1 MRYIRGGV
9 TMYKVRVTYTKS
21 KEAAFIPAKDLKKV
35 LEAAMVRTG
44 IYIIYT
50 KDNEPD
56 IELAD
61 VIELGVESTAEIC
74 DVTLKEH
81 VEPAF
86 MIKGLNR
93 ELPVGMVVLTAEYL
107 KDTDV
112 PISQSAYA
120 VTYEIIPNLGD
131 VTQMTNREY
140 EDRRKW
146 YRHRMEEYLSESAIL
161 VLVKTLDRSER
172 IDIKPG
178 ILSYEMH
185 INDAL
190 RITISKDTQYNF
202 NPNYIMDG
210 FKEFV
215 NENIEYIIKRT
226 KILY

>member
-1 MRYIRGGV
+1 
-9 TMYKVRVTYTKS
+9 MYKVRITYTKS
-21 KEAAFIPAKDLKKV
+21 KEASYIPAKDLKTV
-35 LEAAMVRTG
+35 LETAMVRAG
-44 IYIIYT
+44 IYIVYT

-56 IELAD
+56 IQFAD
-61 VIELGVESTAEIC
+61 NIALGIESTAEIC

-107 KDTDV
+107 KDIDI
-112 PISQSAYA
+112 PISESTYA

-131 VTQMTNREY
+131 VTKMTNREY

-146 YRHRMEEYLSESAIL
+146 YRFRMEEYLSEPAIL
-161 VLVKTLDRSER
+161 VLVKSMDRSER
-172 IDIKPG
+172 IDIKPA

-190 RITISKDTQYNF
+190 RITISKDTEYIF

-215 NENIEYIIKRT
+215 NEDIEYAIKRT

>member
-1 MRYIRGGV
+1 
-9 TMYKVRVTYTKS
+9 MYKVRVTYTKS
-21 KEAAFIPAKDLKKV
+21 KEAAFIPEKDLKRV
-35 LEAAMVRTG
+35 LETAMVRAG

-56 IELAD
+56 IEFAD
-61 VIELGVESTAEIC
+61 HIALGIESTSEIC
-74 DVTLKEH
+74 DIAIKEH

-107 KDTDV
+107 TEYDV

-120 VTYEIIPNLGD
+120 VTYEIIPDLGD
-131 VTQMTNREY
+131 MTQMTNREY

-146 YRHRMEEYLSESAIL
+146 YRFRMEEYLAEPAIL
-161 VLVKTLDRSER
+161 VLVKSMDRSER
-172 IDIKPG
+172 IDIKPA
-178 ILSYEMH
+178 IINYEMH

-190 RITISKDTQYNF
+190 RITISKETEYIF

-215 NENIEYIIKRT
+215 NNNIDYTIRRT
-226 KILY
+226 KILF

>member
-1 MRYIRGGV
+1 
-9 TMYKVRVTYTKS
+9 MYKVRVTYTKS
-21 KEAAFIPAKDLKKV
+21 KEAAFIPQKDLKHV
-35 LEAAMVRTG
+35 LETAMTRAG

-56 IELAD
+56 IEFAD
-61 VIELGVESTAEIC
+61 HIELGIESTAEIC
-74 DVTLKEH
+74 DIAIKEH
-81 VEPAF
+81 VDSAF

-107 KDTDV
+107 TDYDM
-112 PISQSAYA
+112 PISKSAYA
-120 VTYEIIPNLGD
+120 VTYEIIPDLGD

-146 YRHRMEEYLSESAIL
+146 YRFSMEEYLSDSAIL
-161 VLVKTLDRSER
+161 VLVKSMDRSER
-172 IDIKPG
+172 IDIKPA
-178 ILSYEMH
+178 ILNFEMH

-190 RITISKDTQYNF
+190 RITVSKDTEYIF

-215 NENIEYIIKRT
+215 NDNIDYVIKRT

>member
-1 MRYIRGGV
+1 
-9 TMYKVRVTYTKS
+9 MYKVRITYTKS
-21 KEAAFIPAKDLKKV
+21 KEASYIPAKDLKTV
-35 LEAAMVRTG
+35 LETAMVRAG
-44 IYIIYT
+44 IYVIYT

-56 IELAD
+56 IEFAD
-61 VIELGVESTAEIC
+61 NISLGIESTAEIC
-74 DVTLKEH
+74 DVSLEEH

-107 KDTDV
+107 RDIDI
-112 PISQSAYA
+112 PISESAYA

-146 YRHRMEEYLSESAIL
+146 YRFRMEEYLAEPAIL
-161 VLVKTLDRSER
+161 VLVKSMDRSER
-172 IDIKPG
+172 IDIKPA
-178 ILSYEMH
+178 ILSFEMH

-190 RITISKDTQYNF
+190 RITISKHTEYSF

-215 NENIEYIIKRT
+215 NENIDYSIKRT

>member
-1 MRYIRGGV
+1 
-9 TMYKVRVTYTKS
+9 MYRVRVTYTKS
-21 KEAAFIPAKDLKKV
+21 KEAAFIPEKDLKKV
-35 LEAAMVRTG
+35 LETAMTRAG

-61 VIELGVESTAEIC
+61 HISLGIESTAEIC

-86 MIKGLNR
+86 MVKGLNR
-93 ELPVGMVVLTAEYL
+93 ELPVGMVVLTVEYL
-107 KDTDV
+107 KDIDI
-112 PISQSAYA
+112 PISDSAYA
-120 VTYEIIPNLGD
+120 VTYEIVPNLGD
-131 VTQMTNREY
+131 ITKMTNREY
-140 EDRRKW
+140 EDRRRW
-146 YRHRMEEYLSESAIL
+146 YRFRMEEYLSEAAIL
-161 VLVKTLDRSER
+161 VLVKSMDRSER
-172 IDIKPG
+172 IDIKPA

-190 RITISKDTQYNF
+190 RITISKDTEYIF

-215 NENIEYIIKRT
+215 NDNIEYTIKRI
-226 KILY
+226 KILF

>member
-1 MRYIRGGV
+1 MF
-9 TMYKVRVTYTKS
+9 KVRVTYTKS
-21 KEAAFIPAKDLKKV
+21 KEAAFIPEKDLKHV
-35 LEAAMVRTG
+35 LETALIRAG

-56 IELAD
+56 IEFAD
-61 VIELGVESTAEIC
+61 SISLGIESTAEIC
-74 DVTLKEH
+74 DIAIKEH

-86 MIKGLNR
+86 MIKGLNQ
-93 ELPVGMVVLTAEYL
+93 ELPVGMVVLTAEYI
-107 KDTDV
+107 KEYEI
-112 PISQSAYA
+112 PISKSAYA

-131 VTQMTNREY
+131 VSSMTNREY

-146 YRHRMEEYLSESAIL
+146 YRFRMEEYLAEPAIL
-161 VLVKTLDRSER
+161 VLVKSEDRSER
-172 IDIKPG
+172 IDIKPA
-178 ILSYEMH
+178 IMNFEMH

-190 RITISKDTQYNF
+190 RITISKDTEYVF

-215 NENIEYIIKRT
+215 DESIEYTIKRT

>member
-1 MRYIRGGV
+1 
-9 TMYKVRVTYTKS
+9 MYKVRITYTKS
-21 KEAAFIPAKDLKKV
+21 KEASYIPAKDLKTV
-35 LEAAMVRTG
+35 LETAMVRAG
-44 IYIIYT
+44 IYVTYT

-56 IELAD
+56 IEFAD
-61 VIELGVESTAEIC
+61 NISLGIESTAEIC
-74 DVTLKEH
+74 DVNLEEH

-93 ELPVGMVVLTAEYL
+93 ELPVGMVVLTADYL
-107 KDTDV
+107 RDIDI
-112 PISQSAYA
+112 PISESAYA

-131 VTQMTNREY
+131 ITQMTNREY

-146 YRHRMEEYLSESAIL
+146 YRYRMEEYLAEPAIL
-161 VLVKTLDRSER
+161 VLVKSMDRSER
-172 IDIKPG
+172 IDIKPA
-178 ILSYEMH
+178 ILSFEMH

-190 RITISKDTQYNF
+190 RITISKDTEYTF

-215 NENIEYIIKRT
+215 NENVDYAIKRT

>member
-1 MRYIRGGV
+1 
-9 TMYKVRVTYTKS
+9 MYKVRITYTKS
-21 KEAAFIPAKDLKKV
+21 KEAAYIPAKDLKTV
-35 LEAAMVRTG
+35 IETAMVRAG

-56 IELAD
+56 IQFAD
-61 VIELGVESTAEIC
+61 NISLGIESTAEIC
-74 DVTLKEH
+74 DVALKEH

-107 KDTDV
+107 RDIDI
-112 PISQSAYA
+112 PISGSAYA

-131 VTQMTNREY
+131 ITHMTNREY

-146 YRHRMEEYLSESAIL
+146 YRFRMEEYLSEPAIL
-161 VLVKTLDRSER
+161 VLVKSMDRSER
-172 IDIKPG
+172 IDIKPA

-190 RITISKDTQYNF
+190 RITISKDTEYSF

-215 NENIEYIIKRT
+215 NDNIDYTIKRT
-226 KILY
+226 KILF

>member
-1 MRYIRGGV
+1 
-9 TMYKVRVTYTKS
+9 MYRVRVTYTKS
-21 KEAAFIPAKDLKKV
+21 KEAAFIPEKDLKKV
-35 LEAAMVRTG
+35 LETAMVRAG

-56 IELAD
+56 IQFAD
-61 VIELGVESTAEIC
+61 NISLGIESTSEIC
-74 DVTLKEH
+74 DIAVKEH

-107 KDTDV
+107 SDNDI
-112 PISQSAYA
+112 PISNSAYA
-120 VTYEIIPNLGD
+120 VTYEIIPDLGD
-131 VTQMTNREY
+131 RTKMTNREY

-146 YRHRMEEYLSESAIL
+146 YRFRMEEYLSEAAIL
-161 VLVKTLDRSER
+161 VLVKSMDRSER
-172 IDIKPG
+172 IDIKPA

-190 RITISKDTQYNF
+190 RITISKDTQYIF

-215 NENIEYIIKRT
+215 NSNIDYTIKRT
-226 KILY
+226 KILF

>member
-1 MRYIRGGV
+1 
-9 TMYKVRVTYTKS
+9 MYKVRVTYTKS
-21 KEAAFIPAKDLKKV
+21 KEAAFIPSKDLKNV
-35 LEAAMVRTG
+35 LETAMVRAG

-56 IELAD
+56 IQFAD
-61 VIELGVESTAEIC
+61 NIALGIESTAEIC
-74 DVTLKEH
+74 DVALKEH

-86 MIKGLNR
+86 MVKGLNR
-93 ELPVGMVVLTAEYL
+93 ELPVGMVVLTVEYL
-107 KDTDV
+107 SDMEI

-120 VTYEIIPNLGD
+120 VTYEIMPNLGD
-131 VTQMTNREY
+131 ITKMTNREY

-146 YRHRMEEYLSESAIL
+146 YRFRMEEYLSEPAIL
-161 VLVKTLDRSER
+161 VLVKSIDRSER
-172 IDIKPG
+172 IDIKPA

-190 RITISKDTQYNF
+190 RITISKDTQYTF

-210 FKEFV
+210 FNEFV
-215 NENIEYIIKRT
+215 NDNIDYTIKRT

>member
-1 MRYIRGGV
+1 
-9 TMYKVRVTYTKS
+9 MYKVRVTYTKS
-21 KEAAFIPAKDLKKV
+21 KEAAFIPEKDLKTV
-35 LEAAMVRTG
+35 LETAMTRAG

-56 IELAD
+56 IQFAD
-61 VIELGVESTAEIC
+61 HIGLGIESTAEIC
-74 DVTLKEH
+74 DVSLKEH

-107 KDTDV
+107 SDMDT
-112 PISQSAYA
+112 PISESAYA

-131 VTQMTNREY
+131 ITKMTNREY

-146 YRHRMEEYLSESAIL
+146 YRFRMEEYLSDSAIL
-161 VLVKTLDRSER
+161 VLVKSIDRSER
-172 IDIKPG
+172 IDIKPA

-190 RITISKDTQYNF
+190 RVTISKDTEYIF

-215 NENIEYIIKRT
+215 NDNIEYSIRRT